1 MGDLI
6 HEFDKPAVYWEKIK
20 FVVILVCRF
29 LQKGLEWLPI
39 RKNRICM
46 ISLTHRGYGDNLK
59 YISEYLRQKGKYEI
73 AWITR
78 YPETCSEI
86 KGVKVIKAKT
96 FEHLSWQ
103 FTSNVLFSDDYLYM
117 ALIKRKMQT
126 YINTWHGGIN
136 YKKVGYEGLLFET
149 QFQEKHFAIQNEKP
163 DYMVAGSKFFETNM
177 KMAFRL
183 EHTAFLRTGLPRN
196 DILYLGDKHLENNV
210 RKKLGLEGKKILIYA
225 PTFRNTGFEDNL
237 FGFDC
242 GRVLK
247 TLEARHGGEW
257 VMLYRAH
264 YFVDSTYQFQ
274 RSDVMNVSGYNDMQE
289 LLLISDYMI
298 SDYSS
303 CMWDFLLK
311 RRPCIV
317 YAPDCDQYC
326 QNDRGLTAAGKA
338 MPFPVTTNMDELIE
352 TITKYD
358 EDTEYRKNEQHL
370 QEMGSYDKGAARN
383 ELGSLVERLCTQGE
397 KME

>member
-1 MGDLI
+1 
-6 HEFDKPAVYWEKIK
+6 
-20 FVVILVCRF
+20 
-29 LQKGLEWLPI
+29 
-39 RKNRICM
+39 
-46 ISLTHRGYGDNLK
+46 
-59 YISEYLRQKGKYEI
+59 
-73 AWITR
+73 
-78 YPETCSEI
+78 
-86 KGVKVIKAKT
+86 
-96 FEHLSWQ
+96 
-103 FTSNVLFSDDYLYM
+103 
-117 ALIKRKMQT
+117 
-126 YINTWHGGIN
+126 
-136 YKKVGYEGLLFET
+136 
-149 QFQEKHFAIQNEKP
+149 
-163 DYMVAGSKFFETNM
+163 
-177 KMAFRL
+177 
-183 EHTAFLRTGLPRN
+183 
-196 DILYLGDKHLENNV
+196 
-210 RKKLGLEGKKILIYA
+210 
-225 PTFRNTGFEDNL
+225 
-237 FGFDC
+237 
-242 GRVLK
+242 
-247 TLEARHGGEW
+247 
-257 VMLYRAH
+257 MLYRAH

-370 QEMGSYDKGAARN
+370 QEMGSYDKGTARN